1 MVVGG
6 LRRRDDLRRRPKAM
20 RPGDMLASSK
30 ELRRRADNLRLR
42 EILSTAYAR
51 SLMIVGLVLLP
62 MLIAIGALGFLYS
75 DAERRVIEAR
85 RADIATNAALI
96 IDRLIAERIG
106 ALQTLASSMSRERF
120 DSPEAQQRAASV
132 AERFGEAVVLIDRT
146 GKFIWSTRLPPG
158 GILPERTD
166 LPPVAPA
173 FADRK
178 PYVSNMIT
186 GAFTDLPL
194 AIVTVPLSGEQEGYA
209 LSMSISPSLLSSTLK
224 QAGLPNEWVA
234 AIVDRNGLFV
244 ARSHSP
250 ELNVGQPA
258 RPQLIETARGGRQ
271 SGSFKNVTHEG
282 VPVESSFHRSDLT
295 GWTAVVA
302 VPETLMNAA
311 SDRSRII
318 VLLSLISAVS
328 LALLLAA
335 IAGRSTITAVQA
347 LQRNALALAK
357 GEPLHW
363 EPHSI
368 SEFNDV
374 GKTLMEAEGIIKD
387 RDRAVAELKRTSDLL
402 QSIITLTPD
411 LVYVKDVDSKTILT
425 NPATLRLY
433 GKTLD
438 DVKGRGAIDWHP
450 NLEEVERIVEN
461 DRLVMAR
468 GESMQFEE
476 AFTGIDGRRVFLST
490 KTPLLDQSGEVIG
503 VVGVSTDVTDREKRA
518 QHVEFIMREL
528 SHRSKN
534 LLTVIQSIAR
544 QTAKQSLSFDEFQHS
559 FDSRLQSLAALHDLL
574 IEHNWEG
581 ASIAEVVQ
589 SQLKP
594 FANRDRV
601 DAEGADVFLKPD
613 VAQMFA
619 MAFHELATNATKYG
633 ALSSEGG
640 RVAIRWGVTG
650 GQFRIEWRE
659 QGGPAVMP
667 PERDG
672 FGSTVLK
679 RIASQVAQA
688 RIHYVFHTTGV
699 VWSLEAPLSL
709 VEAVA

>member
-1 MVVGG
+1 V
-6 LRRRDDLRRRPKAM
+6 
-20 RPGDMLASSK
+20 
-30 ELRRRADNLRLR
+30 RRADNLRLR
-42 EILSTAYAR
+42 EVLSTAYAR

-75 DAERRVIEAR
+75 DAEKRVIEAR
-85 RADIATNAALI
+85 RSDVATNAALI
-96 IDRLIAERIG
+96 VDRLIAERIA
-106 ALQTLASSMSRERF
+106 ALETLASSIAGPPF
-120 DSPEAQQRAASV
+120 DSPEVQQRAASV
-132 AERFGEAVVLIDRT
+132 AERFGEAVVLLDRT
-146 GKFIWSTRLPPG
+146 GKLLFSTALPAEG
-158 GILPERTD
+158 FLPERTD
-166 LPPVAPA
+166 LTPVAPA
-173 FADRK
+173 FADRR
-178 PYVSNMIT
+178 PYVSNMII
-186 GAFTDLPL
+186 GAFTKAPL
-194 AIVTVPLSGEQEGYA
+194 AIVTVPLTGEQPGYA
-209 LSMSISPSLLSSTLK
+209 LSMSISPELLSTTLK
-224 QAGLPNEWVA
+224 QAGLPDEWVA

-250 ELNVGQPA
+250 ELNIGQRG
-258 RPQLIETARGGRQ
+258 RPELIETARSGRR

-282 VPVESSFHRSDLT
+282 VAVESSFQRSDLT

-302 VPETLMNAA
+302 VPETLMNVA
-311 SDRSRII
+311 SDRSRTI
-318 VLLSLISAVS
+318 VLLSLIAAVS

-374 GKTLMEAEGIIKD
+374 GKTLMEAEGIIKE
-387 RDRAVAELKRTSDLL
+387 RDRAVAELQRTSDLL

-411 LVYVKDVDSKTILT
+411 LVYVKDADSKTILT

-450 NLEEVERIVEN
+450 NREEVERIVEN
-461 DRLVMAR
+461 DRIVMEQ

-490 KTPLLDQSGEVIG
+490 KTPLRDQSGQVVG

-518 QHVEFIMREL
+518 QHIEFIMREL

-544 QTAKQSLSFDEFQHS
+544 QTAKQSLGFDEFQKS

-574 IEHNWEG
+574 IEHDWEG

-601 DAEGADVFLKPD
+601 DADGVDVFLKPD

-633 ALSSEGG
+633 ALSVDGG
-640 RVAIRWGVTG
+640 RVAVRWAVTD

-659 QGGPAVMP
+659 QGGPAVTSP
-667 PERDG
+667 KRDG

-679 RIASQVAQA
+679 RIASHVAQA
-688 RIHYVFHTTGV
+688 RIEYVFDSTGV
-699 VWSLEAPLSL
+699 VWKLEAPLSL
-709 VEAVA
+709 VEAAA